1 MRRQL
6 KADLSLLF
14 VTVGWGASFILT
26 KNSLSELE
34 TYNFL
39 TIRFLIAFIMSSCIF
54 FKNMIKADKK
64 TIKYGLVLGI
74 ILYAHYAFQTVGL
87 NYTTASK
94 SAFITGSNVIMVPI
108 IVAIMIK
115 EFPQKKS
122 LVSAILALIGLAM
135 LTLSENITSVNIGDI
150 YTVVCAVVF
159 AIYIIFVGKYT
170 WECESIALA
179 IIQFGVVAFFSTI
192 TSIITENPVMPSNND
207 VWINIIILS
216 VVCTSGAFI
225 IQSVAQKFTTSNHT
239 ALIYSAEPV
248 FAAMF
253 GYFLYSEVIT
263 IKTGI
268 GASLILLGMIISEV
282 DFNIFFKVKSKEE
295 DNLINNE

>member
-6 KADLSLLF
+6 KADLALLF
-14 VTVGWGASFILT
+14 VTIGWGASFILT
-26 KNSLSELE
+26 KNSLYELE

-39 TIRFLIAFIMSSCIF
+39 AVRFLIAFIMSSCIF

-64 TIKYGLVLGI
+64 TIKHGLVLGI

-108 IVAIMIK
+108 ISAIMIK
-115 EFPQKKS
+115 QFPQKKT

-135 LTLSENITSVNIGDI
+135 LTLNENITRINIGDI
-150 YTVVCAVVF
+150 YTLVCAVVF

-170 WECESIALA
+170 WECESIVLA
-179 IIQFGVVAFFSTI
+179 IIQFGVVAFLSTI
-192 TSIITENPVMPSNND
+192 TSIVTENPAIPSSND

-248 FAAMF
+248 FAAVF

-263 IKTGI
+263 VKTGI
-268 GASLILLGMIISEV
+268 GAFLILLGMIISEV
-282 DFNIFFKVKSKEE
+282 DFSMFSKSKEE

>member
-1 MRRQL
+1 MSRQL
-6 KADLSLLF
+6 KADLALLC
-14 VTVGWGASFILT
+14 VTIGWGASFILT

-39 TIRFLIAFIMSSCIF
+39 AIRFLIAFIISSCIF
-54 FKNMIKADKK
+54 FKNMIKTDKK
-64 TIKYGLVLGI
+64 TMKYGLVLGI

-108 IVAIMIK
+108 LAGFMIK
-115 EFPQKKS
+115 QFPQKKS
-122 LVSAILALIGLAM
+122 LVSAVLALIGLAM
-135 LTLSENITSVNIGDI
+135 LTLNENITRINIGDI
-150 YTVVCAVVF
+150 YTLVCAIIF

-179 IIQFGVVAFFSTI
+179 VIQFGVVAFLSI
-192 TSIITENPVMPSNND
+192 MTSVTMESPNLPSSSD
-207 VWINIIILS
+207 VWVNIIILS
-216 VVCTSGAFI
+216 IICTSGAFI

-253 GYFLYSEVIT
+253 GYFLYSEIIT
-263 IKTGI
+263 VKTGI
-268 GASLILLGMIISEV
+268 GAFLILLGMIISEV
-282 DFNIFFKVKSKEE
+282 DFSKFLKVEE
-295 DNLINNE
+295 DDNLINNE

>member
-6 KADLSLLF
+6 KADLALLF
-14 VTVGWGASFILT
+14 VTIGWGASFILT

-39 TIRFLIAFIMSSCIF
+39 AIRFLIAFIISSCVF
-54 FKNMIKADKK
+54 FKNMIKSDKK
-64 TIKYGLVLGI
+64 TIKYGLILGI

-108 IVAIMIK
+108 LSALMIK
-115 EFPQKKS
+115 QSPKRKS
-122 LVSAILALIGLAM
+122 LISAMLALIGLAM
-135 LTLSENITSVNIGDI
+135 LTLNENITSINIGDI
-150 YTVVCAVVF
+150 YTLVCAGVF

-170 WECESIALA
+170 WECESISLA
-179 IIQFGVVAFFSTI
+179 VVQFGVVAFLSAV
-192 TSIITENPVMPSNND
+192 TSIAMESPIVPSRND
-207 VWINIIILS
+207 VWMNIIILS

-268 GASLILLGMIISEV
+268 GAFLILLGMIISEV
-282 DFNIFFKVKSKEE
+282 DFNIFLRSKEKEE
-295 DNLINNE
+295 DNLINSE

>member
-1 MRRQL
+1 MSRQL
-6 KADLSLLF
+6 KADLALLF
-14 VTVGWGASFILT
+14 VTIGWGASFILT

-39 TIRFLIAFIMSSCIF
+39 AIRFFIAFIISSCIF

-64 TIKYGLVLGI
+64 SIKYELILGI

-87 NYTTASK
+87 NYTTPSK

-108 IVAIMIK
+108 LSALMIK

-135 LTLSENITSVNIGDI
+135 LTLNENITSINRGDI
-150 YTVVCAVVF
+150 YTLICAVVF

-179 IIQFGVVAFFSTI
+179 VIQFGVVAFLSSI
-192 TSIITENPVMPSNND
+192 TSIAIESPVMPSSND
-207 VWINIIILS
+207 IWINIIILS
-216 VVCTSGAFI
+216 VICTSGAFI

-268 GASLILLGMIISEV
+268 GAFLILLGMIISEV
-282 DFNIFFKVKSKEE
+282 EFNIFLKAKENEE